1 MAYTPTNWECGDVVT
16 AELLNKLEEAVE
28 NLSVIVDGMDGGD
41 SKFVIGLDGSTNTLD
56 KTWQE
61 IYDAMNQGQSAVVR
75 FSTPLGDN
83 VAEYPVTNVVVSADS
98 YSVTAI
104 TSQVG
109 TASVRTLVFIAS
121 SANGYPEVG
130 KLGIRFQS

>member
-1 MAYTPTNWECGDVVT
+1 MAYNPTNWECGDVVT

-41 SKFVIGLDGSTNTLD
+41 SKFVIGLGTSTSTLD

-75 FSTPLGDN
+75 FSTPTGDIR
-83 VAEYPVTNVVVSADS
+83 ESPVTSVGVSVDS
-98 YSVTAI
+98 YSVTVI
-104 TSQVG
+104 IPPVG
-109 TASVRTLVFIAS
+109 TEASVQTSVFIAS
-121 SANGYPEVG
+121 SANGYPQFRG
-130 KLGIRFQS
+130 GQ

>member
-41 SKFVIGLDGSTNTLD
+41 SKFVIGVDTSTNTLD

-75 FSTPLGDN
+75 FSTPTGSIH
-83 VAEYPVTNVVVSADS
+83 ESPETSVVVSVDS
-98 YSVTAI
+98 YSVTVI
-104 TSQVG
+104 TPQVG
-109 TASVRTLVFIAS
+109 TASVQTSVFIAS
-121 SANGYPEVG
+121 SANGYPKDG
-130 KLGIRFQS
+130 GASS

>member
-1 MAYTPTNWECGDVVT
+1 MAYNPTNWECGDVVT

-41 SKFVIGLDGSTNTLD
+41 SKFVIGLDTSTNKLD

-75 FSTPLGDN
+75 FSTPTGSIH
-83 VAEYPVTNVVVSADS
+83 ESPVTSVVSADS
-98 YSVTAI
+98 YSVTVI
-104 TSQVG
+104 TPPVG
-109 TASVRTLVFIAS
+109 TEASVQTSVFIAS
-121 SANGYPEVG
+121 SANGYPKFRGGE
-130 KLGIRFQS
+130 